1 MMRKARIAYI
11 WSAIPRSTDID
22 RGHNNIA
29 AGSKS
34 VRLAASRCF
43 PLFNQF
49 QTFVYAAGG
58 AASCQR
64 TNPLTRERAA
74 RGGGVRGNDG
84 VPAEIG

>member
-11 WSAIPRSTDID
+11 WSAIPQSTDID
-22 RGHNNIA
+22 RGHNNVA

-58 AASCQR
+58 AASCQKPTWDKR
-64 TNPLTRERAA
+64 DLIWLVS
-74 RGGGVRGNDG
+74 RGRR
-84 VPAEIG
+84 PSPH